1 MTQNLRVAE
10 LDFDTIKTN
19 LKAYLSSKP
28 GFTDHNFEGSGLSLM
43 LDVLAYN
50 THYNAVIA
58 NMLTQEMFI
67 DSAVKRTTVGMHA
80 KRMGYLPRSMRAA
93 RSFVDVEVFPD
104 VTPDTLTLGK
114 NAVFTSSG
122 QLQFNFITLDSMTI
136 LPDNQG
142 RYLFKNVPIYE
153 GSLTTFKYVVDSLHQ
168 KFTIPSRNVDT
179 TLLKVTV
186 QKSLTNTDRTSYTY
200 HESVIDID
208 GETNAYYLKTNEEGL
223 YEVYFGDGV
232 LGRQIEVGNMV
243 ILEYVVCSADVPNGA
258 TGFQLN
264 DSIQGFVTLTVTT
277 LNRAFGGA
285 VEESIMSIKDNAY
298 KRMLAQN
305 RAVTA
310 NDYTSVINSII
321 PVGDASVW
329 GGEDNVPPVY
339 GKVFISLIP
348 IDINAQFDQTTKNFI
363 LEQLRSKMTVT
374 IVPELVDPDYTYIG
388 LESSVYYDPYKTG
401 NTAEQIKTLVSQ
413 RLAVYT
419 NDRLNK
425 FNSQFRYSNLVA
437 YIDDT
442 DKSIM
447 SNITKV
453 SLSKEW
459 KATLGLT
466 TTYVIDYKN
475 PIKKGSLKSGA
486 FLTGDYAGYVNIDDL
501 DGAVRI
507 YYLNSGVKTVVKTI
521 GAIDYTT
528 GRITIDPI
536 YVIGYSDSM
545 LMIHATPLSN
555 DVLSVTNDVL
565 ILRAS
570 DIDLTVLD
578 GVNKGNYI
586 FTNSA

>member
-1 MTQNLRVAE
+1 
-10 LDFDTIKTN
+10 
-19 LKAYLSSKP
+19 
-28 GFTDHNFEGSGLSLM
+28 
-43 LDVLAYN
+43 
-50 THYNAVIA
+50 
-58 NMLTQEMFI
+58 
-67 DSAVKRTTVGMHA
+67 
-80 KRMGYLPRSMRAA
+80 
-93 RSFVDVEVFPD
+93 
-104 VTPDTLTLGK
+104 
-114 NAVFTSSG
+114 
-122 QLQFNFITLDSMTI
+122 
-136 LPDNQG
+136 
-142 RYLFKNVPIYE
+142 
-153 GSLTTFKYVVDSLHQ
+153 
-168 KFTIPSRNVDT
+168 
-179 TLLKVTV
+179 
-186 QKSLTNTDRTSYTY
+186 
-200 HESVIDID
+200 
-208 GETNAYYLKTNEEGL
+208 
-223 YEVYFGDGV
+223 
-232 LGRQIEVGNMV
+232 
-243 ILEYVVCSADVPNGA
+243 
-258 TGFQLN
+258 
-264 DSIQGFVTLTVTT
+264 
-277 LNRAFGGA
+277 
-285 VEESIMSIKDNAY
+285 
-298 KRMLAQN
+298 
-305 RAVTA
+305 
-310 NDYTSVINSII
+310 
-321 PVGDASVW
+321 
-329 GGEDNVPPVY
+329 
-339 GKVFISLIP
+339 
-348 IDINAQFDQTTKNFI
+348 
-363 LEQLRSKMTVT
+363 
-374 IVPELVDPDYTYIG
+374 
-388 LESSVYYDPYKTG
+388 
-401 NTAEQIKTLVSQ
+401 
-413 RLAVYT
+413 
-419 NDRLNK
+419 
-425 FNSQFRYSNLVA
+425 VA